1 LDAVPSPKFAQWW
14 RLPLDGLLE
23 ASQRWIEGRLG
34 QYYSYDIFA
43 VDFLFIITL
52 MTLERNSSDL
62 RLAIVLL
69 AAGEG
74 SRMGSIPKALLRKD
88 GKTLIERFFTTIEVL
103 HPVEVLVL
111 TGFYAQAIE
120 SEIEGLNKTT
130 GLSVATVRNPNPQNG
145 QKFSVRLA
153 LESLKSK
160 FDVLA
165 MCLCDQPNIGVKE
178 MKGLLSAFASL
189 PLGKNI
195 LVPMVGGQRG
205 NPVLFSKEAIDSILS
220 EPDMVCRSFID
231 QNPSQVWVYRTE
243 DLAFIQDVDTES
255 DILKMGLTRY

>member
-1 LDAVPSPKFAQWW
+1 
-14 RLPLDGLLE
+14 
-23 ASQRWIEGRLG
+23 
-34 QYYSYDIFA
+34 
-43 VDFLFIITL
+43 
-52 MTLERNSSDL
+52 MTLERKPSDL

-88 GKTLIERFFTTIEVL
+88 RKTLIERFLTSIEML
-103 HPVEVLVL
+103 HPVEVIVL
-111 TGFYAQAIE
+111 TGFYAEVIE
-120 SEIEGLNKTT
+120 SEIEALSNTAGLPV
-130 GLSVATVRNPNPQNG
+130 SIVRNPNPQNG

-153 LESLKSK
+153 LVSLKSK

-165 MCLCDQPNIGVKE
+165 MCLCDQPNIGAKE
-178 MKGLLSAFASL
+178 MKKLLFAFASL

-195 LVPMVGGQRG
+195 LVPMVDGQRG

-231 QNPSQVWVYRTE
+231 QHPSQVEIYKTE

-255 DILKMGLTRY
+255 DILKMGLTRN

>member
-1 LDAVPSPKFAQWW
+1 
-14 RLPLDGLLE
+14 
-23 ASQRWIEGRLG
+23 
-34 QYYSYDIFA
+34 
-43 VDFLFIITL
+43 
-52 MTLERNSSDL
+52 MTLERNPSDL

-88 GKTLIERFFTTIEVL
+88 GKTLIERFFTAIDAL

-111 TGFYAQAIE
+111 TGFYAEVIE
-120 SEIEGLNKTT
+120 SEIKT
-130 GLSVATVRNPNPQNG
+130 LSNTARLPISIVRNPNPQNG
-145 QKFSVRLA
+145 QKLSVRLA
-153 LESLKSK
+153 LESLKSE

-165 MCLCDQPNIGVKE
+165 MCLCDQPNIGFKE
-178 MKGLLSAFASL
+178 MKELLSAFALLS
-189 PLGKNI
+189 LGKD
-195 LVPMVGGQRG
+195 VVMPMVNGQRG

-231 QNPSQVWVYRTE
+231 QNPSQVEGYKTE